1 MKSKSMKRLIL
12 SIVTGIFV
20 CANITSCSVVR
31 SLTYWGPDIDDHKI
45 FHSVELTPSPEPFT
59 FHEGAPGLR
68 EKIADWTVEHSH
80 WFDADTLDMPLGQYL
95 ATRGGTTAFLVIRN
109 DSILFENY
117 YRGYDREKI
126 STVFSVS
133 KSVTSLMTGIAVD
146 DGYISSVHDPVTKYI
161 PELARKDPHW
171 SRLTVEH
178 LLDMRAGF
186 KFREDYSGFLSK
198 SAALYYGVNH
208 LGKMKRMKFEDEPG
222 TGDEYG
228 TYDYDSATTAMLGL
242 VVQRAT
248 GRNLAE
254 YMQERVWTPI
264 GMENRATWS
273 IDDRRHRMTKSDSGL
288 NTTARDLAKIGR
300 LYLHGGEWNG
310 TQIVDSAWVARS
322 VTPNPANGGYQY
334 QWYSYDSNFVNSDR
348 EDKLWGNDRATA
360 EAEVL
365 KVWDKM
371 QARGYTHYEL
381 WEDKTRGGWKAT
393 VYTGQFYA
401 LGIMKQVVWVDPAKN
416 LIMVRLGETGDKE
429 YERLFFSLAKI
440 L

>member
-1 MKSKSMKRLIL
+1 MKRLIFN
-12 SIVTGIFV
+12 TGASVFV
-20 CANITSCSVVR
+20 CAIIASCSVSR
-31 SLTYWGPDIDDHKI
+31 SLTYWYPNIDDHKI
-45 FHSVELTPSPEPFT
+45 FRSVELTPPEKPFT

-68 EKIADWTVEHSH
+68 EKITNWTVEHSH
-80 WFDADTLDMPLGQYL
+80 WFGADTLDMPLGEYL
-95 ATRGGTTAFLVIRN
+95 ATRGGTTAFLIIRN

-133 KSVTSLMTGIAVD
+133 KSVTSLMAGIAVD
-146 DGYISSVHDPVTKYI
+146 DGFIESVHDPVTKYI
-161 PELARKDPHW
+161 PELARRDPHW

-186 KFREDYSGFLSK
+186 RFDENYSGLFSK
-198 SAALYYGVNH
+198 SAALYYGTNH
-208 LGKMKRMKFEDEPG
+208 LGKMKRMRFED
-222 TGDEYG
+222 DD

-242 VVQRAT
+242 VVQRAV
-248 GRNLAE
+248 GRNMAE
-254 YMQERVWTPI
+254 YMQERVWTPL

-310 TQIVDSAWVARS
+310 VQIVDSAWVARS

-334 QWYSYDSNFVNSDR
+334 QWYSQDLWLRSFANPDR
-348 EDKLWGNDRATA
+348 EDGLWPDRESATA
-360 EAEVL
+360 WAREAAQKEDCPHWRVYGNERGWWCITYL
-365 KVWDKM
+365 KP
-371 QARGYTHYEL
+371 
-381 WEDKTRGGWKAT
+381 
-393 VYTGQFYA
+393 FYA
-401 LGIMKQVVWVDPAKN
+401 LGIMKQVLWVDPAKN

-429 YERLFFSLAKI
+429 YERLFHNLAKV